1 MKKTLTIC
9 ILMLMSACATNP
21 SVVLESKEPQQKL
34 SFVDI
39 STFDRDLSA
48 SLKAPYDAVE
58 VAFYEKVK
66 PNAMPEKLQKW
77 ISSVEREGGKVKVEP
92 PPNEP
97 TPRSPLGVF
106 SLLGTLYSSI
116 KNLALFNND
125 KMFEAS
131 KGRDAVI
138 VLERNAGGEV
148 VVSKVQFVK
157 NKI

>member
-1 MKKTLTIC
+1 MKKTLAVC

-77 ISSVEREGGKVKVEP
+77 ISSV
-92 PPNEP
+92 
-97 TPRSPLGVF
+97 
-106 SLLGTLYSSI
+106 
-116 KNLALFNND
+116 
-125 KMFEAS
+125 
-131 KGRDAVI
+131 
-138 VLERNAGGEV
+138 
-148 VVSKVQFVK
+148 
-157 NKI
+157 